1 MSAAMSLPSA
11 PSAPSRAPCKTTV
24 CSLQTASRK
33 PQAPRVEVACIW
45 LGDEMGTAV
54 PVTSPCL
61 RASQVKVQEV
71 PEGHQFYKEGVKKP
85 SLGLFATARPPPP
98 PSSTLQATPCW
109 NNLPA
114 CYFFRRT
121 LLRLQVAK
129 TEFHLVR
136 TYLDNPLATQISL
149 ESTMIRD
156 QAEETT
162 GGSTL

>member
-33 PQAPRVEVACIW
+33 PHAPRVEVACIW

-98 PSSTLQATPCW
+98 FQHPPSHTMLEQ
-109 NNLPA
+109 PA
-114 CYFFRRT
+114 RALFFLDEPSCVFK
-121 LLRLQVAK
+121 LLRRS
-129 TEFHLVR
+129 F
-136 TYLDNPLATQISL
+136 IS
-149 ESTMIRD
+149 
-156 QAEETT
+156 
-162 GGSTL
+162 